1 MRIPQNAHLQS
12 SLLFL
17 LPSLA
22 TASLLDCSNV
32 VADQTS
38 FDLSPLKGEHTV
50 AKETGETPPSI
61 TNLTVTI
68 NICAALKK
76 PKDANKEDSCPS
88 GTRVC
93 GIEHIINPADHSNT
107 ISRVIPIAGD
117 FIHES
122 RPLDDHWTRLKS
134 SSSHADSKK
143 EGVRGVLHGGL
154 YDHRKQKAII
164 EFLCDKSLEGTEGLE
179 RSDGGSV
186 EKRRRVRTTEEEGDG
201 DGDGDDGKWV
211 EGGPSLII
219 KSYGPL
225 TDGAS
230 EDVLRME
237 WRTKYACEDMKNGDS
252 ETNGHWGFFTWLI
265 IMTFDSVFL
274 GTATYLIFGSW
285 LNYNRYGA
293 RGWDLLPHGDTIRD
307 MPYLMRDWSRRV
319 VSTVQGGGSRGGYSA
334 V

>member
-1 MRIPQNAHLQS
+1 MRIRQNPHLQS

-22 TASLLDCSNV
+22 TASMFDCSHIR
-32 VADQTS
+32 ADQTS
-38 FDLSPLKGEHTV
+38 FDLSPLKGERTV
-50 AKETGETPPSI
+50 SRKVADTPPSI
-61 TNLTVTI
+61 TTLNVTI

-76 PKDANKEDSCPS
+76 QKDSNKENSCPG

-93 GIEHIINPADHSNT
+93 GIEYITNGDTDA
-107 ISRVIPIAGD
+107 ISEVIPLAGE
-117 FIHES
+117 FLHEN
-122 RPLDDHWTRLKS
+122 RPLDAHFIRLKS

-143 EGVRGVLHGGL
+143 EGLRGELHGGW
-154 YDHRKQKAII
+154 YNKRKQKVIV
-164 EFLCDKSLEGTEGLE
+164 EWLCDKSLEGTEGLDGNDNGDDGEE
-179 RSDGGSV
+179 R
-186 EKRRRVRTTEEEGDG
+186 RLRTREEGEGGDDG
-201 DGDGDDGKWV
+201 DGKWV

-219 KSYGPL
+219 KNYGPL
-225 TDGAS
+225 TPGAD

-237 WRTKYACEDMKNGDS
+237 WRTKYACEDMKNSDS
-252 ETNGHWGFFTWLI
+252 GTSGHWGFFTWFI
-265 IMTFDSVFL
+265 IIVFL
-274 GTATYLIFGSW
+274 ATATYLIFGSW